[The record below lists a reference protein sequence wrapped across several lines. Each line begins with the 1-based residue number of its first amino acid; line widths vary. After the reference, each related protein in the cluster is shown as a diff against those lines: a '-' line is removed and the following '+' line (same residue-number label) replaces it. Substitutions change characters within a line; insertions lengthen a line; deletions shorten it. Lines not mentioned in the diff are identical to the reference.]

1 MSEDCSKGERHNQEV
16 EAKGYSDSLKMGVGG
31 RKVIVLPLTCR
42 GDQDKECKNSRFVE
56 DEKFG
61 FGYVKWFVEMF
72 GTYSTI
78 LYE

>member
-1 MSEDCSKGERHNQEV
+1 ME
-16 EAKGYSDSLKMGVGG
+16 VGG

-42 GDQDKECKNSRFVE
+42 GEQDKECKNSRFVE

-72 GTYSTI
+72 GTYNTM